1 MSERIR
7 GRVKFYN
14 DRKGFGFIKRDDG
27 AKDIFLH
34 ANSLPEG
41 LDKINAEQLVTFEVE
56 AHARGDRARN
66 VSLA

>member
-1 MSERIR
+1 MSERLR
-7 GRVKFYN
+7 GKVKFFN
-14 DRKGFGFIKRDDG
+14 ERKGFGFIVRDDG

-34 ANSLPEG
+34 ANNLPEG
-41 LDKINAEQLVTFEVE
+41 LEKINAEQLVTFEVE